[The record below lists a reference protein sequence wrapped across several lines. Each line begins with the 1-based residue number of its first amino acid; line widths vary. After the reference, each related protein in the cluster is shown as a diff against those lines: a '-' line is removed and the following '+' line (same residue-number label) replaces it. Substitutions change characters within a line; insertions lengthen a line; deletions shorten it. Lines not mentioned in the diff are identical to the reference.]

1 MDKDQ
6 ITIEAWKQTIAVQ
19 MHFNDLELRIRAF
32 GLTAIAAILGL
43 AGLNAENANQWVLAA
58 ALVIWPAF
66 FLMELLWYH
75 PLLKAAVEHG
85 EAIEKIGPTY
95 SELQIQEKGKDSNG
109 KTIDVDVK
117 DASVLSLTRRITFAS
132 SSNILGMHSTL
143 KMVGY
148 YLIVWVGLWVIF
160 FAARTS

>member
-19 MHFNDLELRIRAF
+19 LHFNDLELRIRAF

-43 AGLNAENANQWVLAA
+43 AGLNAENANTNANTLILAA
-58 ALVIWPAF
+58 ALVIWLAF

-85 EAIEKIGPTY
+85 EAIEKIGPGNQFQMVTGKKQDGTDNM
-95 SELQIQEKGKDSNG
+95 EL
-109 KTIDVDVK
+109 V
-117 DASVLSLTRRITFAS
+117 SVLSLTRRISFAS
-132 SSNILGMHSTL
+132 SNNILGAHSTV

-148 YLIVWVGLWVIF
+148 YLIIWAGLWVIF
-160 FAARTS
+160 FAARTP